1 MSEKPSYYAIL
12 PAEVRYDDNLKD
24 KSKLLY
30 GEITSLTQKDGICY
44 ASNRYFANLYGVS
57 LTTISLL
64 IKELI
69 ENGYIESE
77 IIYKDN
83 TKEIQNRY
91 LRILKG
97 GYLRNLKEGI
107 KENLKDNNINNN
119 NINNNIYR
127 HYENIFSRTLNAIEY
142 ETMTNWLK
150 DKTVD
155 EIINA
160 INETAKSNIDNI
172 KYVEKVLYSKRKKK
186 TPEWFNKTIESE
198 EIEQDQDFQNFIKE
212 FRNE

>member
-91 LRILKG
+91 
-97 GYLRNLKEGI
+97 
-107 KENLKDNNINNN
+107 
-119 NINNNIYR
+119 
-127 HYENIFSRTLNAIEY
+127 
-142 ETMTNWLK
+142 
-150 DKTVD
+150 
-155 EIINA
+155 
-160 INETAKSNIDNI
+160 
-172 KYVEKVLYSKRKKK
+172 
-186 TPEWFNKTIESE
+186 
-198 EIEQDQDFQNFIKE
+198 
-212 FRNE
+212 